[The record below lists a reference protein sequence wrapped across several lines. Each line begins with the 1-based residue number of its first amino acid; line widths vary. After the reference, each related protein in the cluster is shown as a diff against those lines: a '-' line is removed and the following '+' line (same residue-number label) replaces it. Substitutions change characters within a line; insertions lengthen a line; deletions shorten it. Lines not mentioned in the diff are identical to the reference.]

1 MEEGIFQVI
10 CLLSVAFGLGTGFL
24 LRFMIYLREE
34 QVKWIRVPG
43 DMLISV
49 LQMFAVPL
57 IVTSVLAGV
66 TGLNTKMSRKTAI
79 FTGTFISGTTIVA
92 IILGLFLVLT
102 IQPGAGEQSFQEN
115 IKEMPPFSIHVIL
128 MDLLRNMVPES
139 FVQAFYEKYK
149 TEIIYIKKDL
159 PEGTSGTSF
168 LLLNDSHIKLVG
180 TYVDGPNMLGLIIWS
195 FTFGILINRVGQ
207 VATSTVKAIQSL
219 NDAIKIIFNW
229 IMWYL
234 PIGVFFLIIENVLD
248 VEDWGAVIKLAKL
261 SAVICL
267 GLVIHSFIILPL
279 IFFVFV
285 RKNPF
290 VILKSTTK
298 AWMTGF
304 IIASST
310 ASMPVILQCC
320 ENNLLVNGKL
330 CRLMLP
336 ILTSINMN
344 GTAIYEVIAAV
355 FIAQMNDITLDA
367 GQIIA
372 VGLTTSIVTFGA
384 AGIPA
389 TGAVT
394 TILILTAVGLPA
406 RDAAMLVVVEWVL
419 DHILTGVNIIG
430 DCFGVVI
437 INFLCHDE
445 LEDLDK
451 PASIDRV
458 RLTSELELDLTCLEA
473 DLQLNPSRAASP
485 AGSLSPK

>member
-1 MEEGIFQVI
+1 MIF
-10 CLLSVAFGLGTGFL
+10 
-24 LRFMIYLREE
+24 LRDD
-34 QVKWIRVPG
+34 QVKWIRIPG
-43 DMLISV
+43 DMLLNV

-66 TGLNTKMSRKTAI
+66 TGLNTKMSRKTAF
-79 FTGTFISGTTIVA
+79 FTGTYICGTTLLA
-92 IILGLFLVLT
+92 IILGLLLVLT
-102 IQPGAGEQSFQEN
+102 IKPGVGEHLSQDRV
-115 IKEMPPFSIHVIL
+115 KEMPPFSVHVIL

-139 FVQAFYEKYK
+139 FIQAFYEQYK
-149 TEIIYIKKDL
+149 TEIIEIGRVDSGL
-159 PEGTSGTSF
+159 PLQPGIVQNVTET
-168 LLLNDSHIKLVG
+168 KLVG
-180 TYVDGPNMLGLIIWS
+180 SYVDGPNMIGLIIWS

-207 VATSTVKAIQSL
+207 EATSTVKAIQSL

-229 IMWYL
+229 ILWYL
-234 PIGVFFLIIENVLD
+234 PIGVLFLIVENVLD

-261 SAVICL
+261 SAVISL
-267 GLVIHSFIILPL
+267 GLVIQT
-279 IFFVFV
+279 FFVLPMVYFTLV
-285 RKNPF
+285 RKNPY
-290 VILKSTTK
+290 VILKGTSK
-298 AWMTGF
+298 AWMTAI

-310 ASMPVILQCC
+310 ASLPVILQCC
-320 ENNLLVNGKL
+320 EENLMVNGKL

-344 GTAIYEVIAAV
+344 GTAVYEVIASV

-372 VGLTTSIVTFGA
+372 VGLTSSIVTFGA

-406 RDAAMLVVVEWVL
+406 KDAAMLVVVEWLL
-419 DHILTGVNIIG
+419 DHFRTGVNVLG
-430 DCFGVVI
+430 DCYGVVL

-451 PASIDRV
+451 PQSIDRV
-458 RLTSELELDLTCLEA
+458 RPTSELELDLTCLEPE
-473 DLQLNPSRAASP
+473 QQQGSSRSAASS
-485 AGSLSPK
+485 ASMSPK

>member
-1 MEEGIFQVI
+1 MQEGMFQVI
-10 CLLSVAFGLGTGFL
+10 CLLSVALGLGTGFL
-24 LRFMIYLREE
+24 LRFMIFLRDD
-34 QVKWIRVPG
+34 QVKWIRIPG
-43 DMLISV
+43 DMLLNV

-66 TGLNTKMSRKTAI
+66 TGLNTKMSRKTAF
-79 FTGTFISGTTIVA
+79 FTGTYICGTTLLA
-92 IILGLFLVLT
+92 IILGLLLVLT
-102 IQPGAGEQSFQEN
+102 IKPGVGEHLSQDRV
-115 IKEMPPFSIHVIL
+115 KEMPPFSVHVIL

-139 FVQAFYEKYK
+139 FIQAFYEQYK
-149 TEIIYIKKDL
+149 TEIIEIGRVDSGL
-159 PEGTSGTSF
+159 PLQPGIVQNATET
-168 LLLNDSHIKLVG
+168 KLVG
-180 TYVDGPNMLGLIIWS
+180 SYVDGPNMIGLIIWS

-207 VATSTVKAIQSL
+207 EATSTVKAIQSL

-229 IMWYL
+229 ILWYL
-234 PIGVFFLIIENVLD
+234 PIGVLFLIVENVLD

-261 SAVICL
+261 SAVISL
-267 GLVIHSFIILPL
+267 GLVIQT
-279 IFFVFV
+279 FFVLPMVYFTLV
-285 RKNPF
+285 RKNPY
-290 VILKSTTK
+290 VILKGTSK
-298 AWMTGF
+298 AWMTAI

-310 ASMPVILQCC
+310 ASLPVILQCC
-320 ENNLLVNGKL
+320 EENLMVNGKL

-344 GTAIYEVIAAV
+344 GTAVYEVIASV

-372 VGLTTSIVTFGA
+372 VGLTSSIVTFGA

-406 RDAAMLVVVEWVL
+406 KDAAMLVVVEWLL
-419 DHILTGVNIIG
+419 DHFRTGVNVLG
-430 DCFGVVI
+430 DCYGVVL

-451 PASIDRV
+451 PQSIDRV
-458 RLTSELELDLTCLEA
+458 RPTSELELDLTCLEPEQ
-473 DLQLNPSRAASP
+473 QLGSSRSAAFS
-485 AGSLSPK
+485 GSMSPK

>member
-1 MEEGIFQVI
+1 MEEGVFQVV
-10 CLLSVAFGLGTGFL
+10 CLLSVAMGLGAGFL
-24 LRFMIYLREE
+24 LRFMMYLRDD
-34 QVKWIRVPG
+34 QVKWIKIPG
-43 DMLISV
+43 DILINI

-66 TGLNTKMSRKTAI
+66 TGLNTKMSKKTAV
-79 FTGTFISGTTIVA
+79 FTGTFICGTTFLA
-92 IILGLFLVLT
+92 TILGLFLVLT
-102 IQPGAGEQSFQEN
+102 IQPGMGDLILQEN
-115 IKEMPPFSIHVIL
+115 TKEMPHFSIHVIL
-128 MDLLRNMVPES
+128 MDLLRNMFPES
-139 FVQAFYEKYK
+139 FVQAFYEQYK
-149 TEIIYIKKDL
+149 TEIVYKKKSV
-159 PEGTSGTSF
+159 SGHPP
-168 LLLNDSHIKLVG
+168 LNDSDIQLVG

-234 PIGVFFLIIENVLD
+234 PIGVFFLILENVLD
-248 VEDWGAVIKLAKL
+248 VDDWSAVIKLAKL

-267 GLVIHSFIILPL
+267 GLIIHSLIILPVV
-279 IFFVFV
+279 FFALV

-290 VILKSTTK
+290 LILKNTSK

-320 ENNLLVNGKL
+320 EENLLVNGKL

-336 ILTSINMN
+336 ILISINMN

-389 TGAVT
+389 TGAVI

-437 INFLCHDE
+437 INFMCQDE
-445 LEDLDK
+445 LKHLDK
-451 PASIDRV
+451 PASIDKV
-458 RLTSELELDLTCLEA
+458 RPTSELELDLTCLEA

-485 AGSLSPK
+485 SGSISPK